1 MEYERMNKKG
11 SIVLRDIVFIVVVFA
26 AMMALTSVFVF
37 NMADTYSN
45 TDMRTEYSAEN
56 SVGNLGDTVLVNVS
70 ASTST
75 MKDYTE
81 GDEGLLGSF
90 GSITGIIFGAPKIL
104 WEIVKIPVYV
114 GSAITSMMVALRLPG
129 AITLIV
135 GGAISIII
143 YAIII
148 FVIISALLKGGK
160 V

>member
-11 SIVLRDIVFIVVVFA
+11 SIVLRDVVFMVVVFA
-26 AMMALTSVFVF
+26 AMMALSSLFVS
-37 NMADTYSN
+37 NMANEYSN
-45 TDMRTEYSAEN
+45 DDMITEYYADD

-70 ASTST
+70 GSTET
-75 MKDYTE
+75 IKEYTE

-104 WEIVKIPVYV
+104 WEIVKTPVYV
-114 GSAITSMMVALRLPG
+114 GNAITTMMVALRLPTTIA
-129 AITLIV
+129 AIL
-135 GGAISIII
+135 GNAIII
-143 YAIII
+143 ILYIIII